1 MTLAFSALRRRAL
14 ACTAITT
21 LLVGTNIADAQP
33 NPDRDAYFG
42 ETHVHTSWSFDAYI
56 FGNTVTGP
64 ADAYAYAKGQ
74 PIKHPMGYD
83 IQIET
88 PLDWMG
94 VTDHSEYVGTVAQA
108 NTPGSAISKLPI
120 AQKLIVKSPA
130 DIQRIYLWL
139 GTTITEN
146 KPIKELISPE
156 VAGSV
161 WKQNIDIAN
170 KANEPG
176 KFTAF
181 CSYEWTST
189 PNNRNMHR
197 NVFFRDC
204 AKVPDLPYSSID
216 SSDPEDLW
224 TWMDQQRAAG
234 NELLAI
240 SHNANLSDG
249 HMFPTDVDEKGRP
262 IDAAWAASRDRNER
276 LTEVKQIKGQSE
288 THPTLSPNDEFA
300 DYEVLTYLLGDPAG
314 RFPQVAGSYIRQA
327 LKDGLAMLEARGY
340 NPYKMGFVGGSDS
353 HNTGVPY
360 RQTNFFAGHAR
371 NDGDIKQRMS
381 GYVFAGLDVR
391 LENPAG
397 LTGVWAEENTR
408 ASLFDAMQRKET
420 FATSGPHIK
429 VRFFGGPDWSSVASQ
444 ADWIKLAY
452 AGGIPM
458 GGDLPPLPAG
468 RAPSFI
474 VWAVKDPTSGNLDRI
489 QVVKGWSK
497 QGQSFEKVFD
507 VAWSGSRT
515 PDPFTGKLPPVG
527 STVNLMDATYTNT
540 IGSVELKG
548 VWTDPEFDP
557 GLDAFYYVRA
567 LEIPTPRWTT
577 IQARELGIAPPNNVA
592 ATIQERAWSSP
603 IWYTPTNE
611 LRLAAAKGTTVA
623 DLTQKGATV
632 LDEAD
637 LTKLIV
643 GQSTWVKNS
652 VTGDVFSIAWSQ
664 SGQRLI
670 GNLNG
675 TLPQPSDVGDVLHGG
690 LTGQGTAYAIK
701 DGAIVTTLDNATYE
715 VKVYKLGDKYYAAR
729 SNEFG
734 YANYE
739 VVPTPTE
746 VDPLN
751 QPKAPF

>member
-1 MTLAFSALRRRAL
+1 MRRISRKALLFSSAMM
-14 ACTAITT
+14 
-21 LLVGTNIADAQP
+21 LVAVSAAAQER
-33 NPDRDAYFG
+33 NAYFG
-42 ETHVHTSWSFDAYI
+42 ETHVHTGWSFDAFI
-56 FGNTVTGP
+56 FGNTKSTP
-64 ADAYAYAKGQ
+64 ADAYRYAKGET
-74 PIKHPMGYD
+74 IKHPLGYD
-83 IQIET
+83 IKIET

-94 VTDHSEYVGTVAQA
+94 VTDHSEYVGTVALA

-120 AQKLIVKSPA
+120 AQKLIVRDPA
-130 DIQRIYLWL
+130 DITRIYLWL
-139 GTTITEN
+139 GGTIIDK
-146 KPIKELISPE
+146 KPIEELISPQ

-170 KANEPG
+170 EANEPG

-204 AKVPDLPYSSID
+204 AKVPEAPYSSID
-216 SSDPEDLW
+216 SSDPSDLW
-224 TWMDQQRAAG
+224 NWMDGQRKAG

-249 HMFPTDVDEKGRP
+249 HMFPTDVNEKGRP

-276 LTEVKQIKGQSE
+276 LSEIKQIKGASE

-300 DYEVLTYLLGDPAG
+300 NFEILTYLLGDPAG
-314 RFPQVAGSYIRQA
+314 RFPTVPGSYIRQA
-327 LKDGLAMLEARGY
+327 LKDGLSMMEARGY
-340 NPYKMGFVGGSDS
+340 NPYKTGFVGGSDS

-360 RQTNFFAGHAR
+360 RQDNFYGGHAR

-420 FATSGPHIK
+420 FATSGPHIQ
-429 VRFFGGPDWSSVASQ
+429 VRFFGGPNTANVANQ
-444 ADWIKLAY
+444 PDWIKAAY
-452 AGGIPM
+452 ASGVPM
-458 GGDLPPLPAG
+458 GGDLPPLGEAK
-468 RAPSFI
+468 APSFV

-489 QVVKGWSK
+489 QIVKGWSK
-497 QGQSFEKVFD
+497 HGQSFEKVFD
-507 VAWSGSRT
+507 VAWAGNRT
-515 PDPFTGKLPPVG
+515 PDPFSGIVPPIG
-527 STVNLMDATYTNT
+527 STVNIADASYTNT

-548 VWTDPEFDP
+548 TWTDPEFDP
-557 GLDAFYYVRA
+557 SLDAFYYLRT

-577 IQARELGIAPPNNVA
+577 IQAKELGIAPPDNVA

-603 IWYTPTNE
+603 IWYTPTQE
-611 LRLAAAKGTTVA
+611 LRAAVTNGTTVA
-623 DLTQKGATV
+623 DLKQQGATA
-632 LDEAD
+632 LDDAALTD
-637 LTKLIV
+637 LVV
-643 GQSTWVKNS
+643 GKSSWVRNN
-652 VTGDVFSIAWSQ
+652 VTGEIFNIAWTT
-664 SGQRLI
+664 SGQRLVS
-670 GNLNG
+670 NVNG
-675 TLPQPSDVGDVLHGG
+675 AIPKPSEIGDVLHGG
-690 LTGQGTAYAIK
+690 LTGSGTAYAIK
-701 DGAIVTTLDNATYE
+701 DGAIVTTLNNAPYE
-715 VKVYKLGDKYYAAR
+715 ATVYKLGDKYYAAR

-739 VVPTPTE
+739 VVPTPQML
-746 VDPLN
+746 DPLTEH
-751 QPKAPF
+751 KSPF